1 MTTRS
6 MNNIF
11 VPKQLHT
18 TTTHPLPESPEPTYV
33 SQALKNPLW
42 HNAMSEEIIALLNHA
57 IWELVPPVASQ
68 NIIGCKFFL

>member
-1 MTTRS
+1 

-11 VPKQLHT
+11 VPKQLHN
-18 TTTHPLPESPEPTYV
+18 TTTHPLLDSTEPTCV

-57 IWELVPPVASQ
+57 TWGLVPLQPVK
-68 NIIGCKFFL
+68 IL